1 MLIRLQ
7 IVVFKE
13 RESKRYDFEAQ
24 SVTEAAEIVE
34 EVKKGMEPFQD
45 MLG

>member
-1 MLIRLQ
+1 MRFQ

-24 SVTEAAEIVE
+24 TVTEAAEIVD
-34 EVKKGMEPFQD
+34 EVNKGMQPYQG
-45 MLG
+45 MLA